1 MTQVPLPF
9 IPSALP
15 TAVRISGADIIF
27 SRPIL
32 KSTTGTGITMLIP
45 PDPASEP
52 MQGHADAGSVH
63 LATEKN

>member
-1 MTQVPLPF
+1 MTQVSLPF

-15 TAVRISGADIIF
+15 TAVRISGTDIIL
-27 SRPIL
+27 SQPIL
-32 KSTTGTGITMLIP
+32 KSTTGAGITMLIP
-45 PDPASEP
+45 PDPANEP